1 MFKRAD
7 SKFRLEA
14 CGNDFLVPIPFS
26 LPSNHSH
33 SHSHPFPFQHCIP
46 IPIFPITSI
55 PGPTHYRSHF
65 GQRLYIDYLKA
76 QKYVYCVANSKQ
88 KTKLQQKHCNQSR
101 HLSVTI
107 IIIITVTANHCSL
120 FTVQRLSDCH
130 CLLLRKKRRLF
141 TLPVDNDI
149 CRFSSGIFQLKCA
162 TFCVMINRWIWVGIC
177 FFLPIK

>member
-130 CLLLRKKRRLF
+130 CMLLCTKRRLF
-141 TLPVDNDI
+141 TCRWTTIFAAFPVAYFNLNVPH
-149 CRFSSGIFQLKCA
+149 FVL
-162 TFCVMINRWIWVGIC
+162 
-177 FFLPIK
+177 